1 LSGPNQLSAAI
12 SEGTF
17 EGMPGTN
24 GFDAVKLVHDFG
36 SSMYAM
42 IGMGK

>member
-24 GFDAVKLVHDFG
+24 GFDAVKLVYDFG
-36 SSMYAM
+36 
-42 IGMGK
+42 IRLNPLINMGK